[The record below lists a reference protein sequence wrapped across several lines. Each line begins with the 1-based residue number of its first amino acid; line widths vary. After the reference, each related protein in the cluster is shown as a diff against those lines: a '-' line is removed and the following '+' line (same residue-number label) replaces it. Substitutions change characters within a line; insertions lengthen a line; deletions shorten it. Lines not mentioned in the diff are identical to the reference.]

1 MKMDF
6 IYTLAVTA
14 ALSFCSC
21 TEIEDGAPINFD
33 EWETPEKI
41 EFTLNHPCMLHSEAD
56 FTYVKE
62 KLAASAQPW
71 ADAYAS
77 LESSKFA
84 NPAYQADPVE
94 WLKRLDKTNWENKHP
109 DYVNYTNLA
118 NDAAAAY
125 QLALRWKLSDKK
137 EYGDAAKSILN
148 AWAKNCK
155 GIYRENGS
163 LIDPNELLIAIQ
175 AYQLANAAEILRGYD
190 KWGETEEF
198 KAFVQWIESTFYAMA
213 DDFLVRHNN
222 TADHYWLNWD
232 LAQMTAIL
240 SIGILSDNQ
249 EMINK
254 VIQYFKNGIGP
265 GNVNT
270 AVLHLY
276 DDPDGSGEK
285 LGQCQE
291 SGRDQGHAM
300 LCCALIGYFCKMAYN
315 IGEDLFAY
323 DNGRVVAMAEYV
335 AKYNVFKPEFADQVP
350 GGNNEWFSY
359 TRVGFPY
366 TAYFYCDEQM
376 DEPSAVELRSGN
388 RSWR

>member
-33 EWETPEKI
+33 EWEAPEKI

-190 KWGETEEF
+190 K
-198 KAFVQWIESTFYAMA
+198 
-213 DDFLVRHNN
+213 
-222 TADHYWLNWD
+222 
-232 LAQMTAIL
+232 
-240 SIGILSDNQ
+240 
-249 EMINK
+249 
-254 VIQYFKNGIGP
+254 
-265 GNVNT
+265 
-270 AVLHLY
+270 
-276 DDPDGSGEK
+276 
-285 LGQCQE
+285 
-291 SGRDQGHAM
+291 
-300 LCCALIGYFCKMAYN
+300 
-315 IGEDLFAY
+315 
-323 DNGRVVAMAEYV
+323 
-335 AKYNVFKPEFADQVP
+335 
-350 GGNNEWFSY
+350 
-359 TRVGFPY
+359 
-366 TAYFYCDEQM
+366 
-376 DEPSAVELRSGN
+376 
-388 RSWR
+388 

>member
-1 MKMDF
+1 MKMNF
-6 IYTLAVTA
+6 IHTLAVTA

-21 TEIEDGAPINFD
+21 TEIEDGSPINFD
-33 EWETPEKI
+33 EWEAPEKI
-41 EFTLNHPCMLHSEAD
+41 EFTLNHPCMLHSEAE
-56 FTYVKE
+56 FAYVKE

-71 ADAYAS
+71 ADAYTS
-77 LESSKFA
+77 LKSSKFA
-84 NPAYQADPVE
+84 NPAYQAEPVE
-94 WLKRLDKTNWENKHP
+94 WLKRLDKTNWESKHP

-125 QLALRWKLSDKK
+125 QLALRWKLSDEA
-137 EYGDAAKSILN
+137 EYGDAAKTILN

-190 KWGETEEF
+190 NWGDTEEF
-198 KAFVQWIESTFYAMA
+198 KAFVQWMENTFYAMA

-222 TADHYWLNWD
+222 TTDHYWLNWD

-300 LCCALIGYFCKMAYN
+300 LCCALMGYFCKMAYN

-323 DNGRVVAMAEYV
+323 
-335 AKYNVFKPEFADQVP
+335 P
-350 GGNNEWFSY
+350 
-359 TRVGFPY
+359 
-366 TAYFYCDEQM
+366 
-376 DEPSAVELRSGN
+376 
-388 RSWR
+388 

>member
-33 EWETPEKI
+33 EWEAPEKI

-94 WLKRLDKTNWENKHP
+94 WLKRLDKINWENKHP

-125 QLALRWKLSDKK
+125 QLALRWKLSDKE

-148 AWAKNCK
+148 TWAKNCK

-198 KAFVQWIESTFYAMA
+198 KTFVQWMESTFYAMA

-254 VIQYFKNGIGP
+254 VIQYFKNP
-265 GNVNT
+265 VAT
-270 AVLHLY
+270 RDTPCYAVH
-276 DDPDGSGEK
+276 
-285 LGQCQE
+285 
-291 SGRDQGHAM
+291 
-300 LCCALIGYFCKMAYN
+300 
-315 IGEDLFAY
+315 
-323 DNGRVVAMAEYV
+323 
-335 AKYNVFKPEFADQVP
+335 
-350 GGNNEWFSY
+350 
-359 TRVGFPY
+359 
-366 TAYFYCDEQM
+366 
-376 DEPSAVELRSGN
+376 
-388 RSWR
+388 